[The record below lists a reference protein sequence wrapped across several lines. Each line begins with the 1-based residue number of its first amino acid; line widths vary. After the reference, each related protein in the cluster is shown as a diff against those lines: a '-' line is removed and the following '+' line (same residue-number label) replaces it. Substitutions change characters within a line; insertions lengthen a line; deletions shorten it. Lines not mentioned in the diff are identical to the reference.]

1 MGHWTLCDGKTN
13 WNHENKCFH
22 VQASLSSHWKSTN
35 NEIMQF
41 SYFYWKSNEKN
52 DLISRWNLPWLR
64 YCVMFLEKC
73 IMAYYSIVVWL
84 WPLYGFSQVNPFVEE
99 TGLSLEKKNIFMPIK
114 HHFGKSEWLKIN
126 LTKTMHSFCHIVFR
140 KAYISYIMINL
151 NCNRGSVWLCPSTQ
165 QRNYDYFALVESNLQ

>member
-1 MGHWTLCDGKTN
+1 MCGDFAGVRSTFGRFQHIFQKILNIHDLAVGHWTLCDGKTN

-41 SYFYWKSNEKN
+41 SYFYWKSNEKD

-73 IMAYYSIVVWL
+73 IMAYYSIASGYDPCMAFPKWILSSKKLVC
-84 WPLYGFSQVNPFVEE
+84 PL
-99 TGLSLEKKNIFMPIK
+99 KK
-114 HHFGKSEWLKIN
+114 KI
-126 LTKTMHSFCHIVFR
+126 S
-140 KAYISYIMINL
+140 S
-151 NCNRGSVWLCPSTQ
+151 CPS
-165 QRNYDYFALVESNLQ
+165 NIISIKVNG

>member
-1 MGHWTLCDGKTN
+1 MGTSGYFLACTIFRTSFCWHDVHISRISTYIPKILNIHDLVVGHWTLCDGKTN

-99 TGLSLEKKNIFMPIK
+99 TGLSLEKKNIVMPIK
-114 HHFGKSEWLKIN
+114 HHFAKSEWLKIN
-126 LTKTMHSFCHIVFR
+126 LT
-140 KAYISYIMINL
+140 
-151 NCNRGSVWLCPSTQ
+151 
-165 QRNYDYFALVESNLQ
+165 